1 MTDRPEAE
9 SGQLTPAAER
19 MRLYR
24 DRRRKKLRC
33 LTIELRETEIDLLIR
48 NGLLNP
54 EMRNDLIAVRHALHA
69 FLDRTLN

>member
-1 MTDRPEAE
+1 MTDGPKAE
-9 SGQLTPAAER
+9 SEELTPAAER